1 MSFTGLADTQSITAW
16 AGGRR
21 LIGLALP
28 DPGRLALERQNRL
41 IRTGDTQTTRHGDRL
56 LTGMEAAIRGALD
69 KAGIPGAQARR
80 RIYDSA
86 RAALDRSLERQGI
99 ADPHRIDDHRQ
110 KLEALIAEIEAEWT
124 PPGEEAPVVTAA
136 PPVSA
141 PPNATPVLASSE
153 PSPVP
158 PTPSRP
164 IYDVPAA
171 LGPEH
176 DGPSQLSPSWDD
188 IEPSAGFPHEQAPA
202 VAPVSQKPQ
211 SPAAPRGDDALDF
224 VPDASGHATGKAPAD
239 SIAGE
244 RPPHIEAPASS
255 PAKPAKP
262 AKKAPPPKPRKL
274 KRRRPVF
281 ASIFSA
287 AVMLSF
293 LGIGVWWLYESGAL
307 KSAAERD
314 TGVPN
319 PPPSLSRDD
328 FAGGPQQLNPGA
340 GFSGEWANVFTPGRD
355 GAAQVRSNASAE
367 VIEEA
372 EGNVLKIVSGTG
384 GVNGEVLVPLGAE
397 VMQALAGR
405 QSVLALTVRSASP
418 EPTQIYVKCE
428 FSVLGNCG
436 RRRFNVTYDT
446 TDVLFSLDYDR
457 ALAPNEGGYLV
468 INSDIS
474 GGGKGIDLLA
484 VRIRP
489 LS

>member
-1 MSFTGLADTQSITAW
+1 M
-16 AGGRR
+16 
-21 LIGLALP
+21 
-28 DPGRLALERQNRL
+28 
-41 IRTGDTQTTRHGDRL
+41 
-56 LTGMEAAIRGALD
+56 TGMEAAIRGALD

-99 ADPHRIDDHRQ
+99 TDPEPVDDHRHR
-110 KLEALIAEIEAEWT
+110 LELLIAEIEAEWT
-124 PPGEEAPVVTAA
+124 PPAAEEPAPAVAAPSVELPGNTGPAEAEAP
-136 PPVSA
+136 
-141 PPNATPVLASSE
+141 AT
-153 PSPVP
+153 
-158 PTPSRP
+158 SRP
-164 IYDVPAA
+164 VYDVQAV

-176 DGPSQLSPSWDD
+176 DQPEVAHVSRDD
-188 IEPSAGFPHEQAPA
+188 TAAGVDAPQQAAPA
-202 VAPVSQKPQ
+202 VGSVSKRPSAPAAGANLDFAPDARDHAGAGAPVS
-211 SPAAPRGDDALDF
+211 
-224 VPDASGHATGKAPAD
+224 VT
-239 SIAGE
+239 AGE
-244 RPPHIEAPASS
+244 RPAHIKAPASDS
-255 PAKPAKP
+255 RKP
-262 AKKAPPPKPRKL
+262 AKKVKPPKLRKE

-293 LGIGVWWLYESGAL
+293 LGIGVWWLIESGAL

-328 FAGGPQQLNPGA
+328 FAGGPQQLNPGS

-355 GAAQVRSNASAE
+355 GTPEVRGNARAE
-367 VIEEA
+367 VIEEEESTA
-372 EGNVLKIVSGTG
+372 LRISSGSG
-384 GVNGEVLVPLGAE
+384 GTSGEVLVPLGPE

-418 EPTQIYVKCE
+418 ETTQIYVKCE
-428 FSVLGNCG
+428 FSVLGDCG
-436 RRRFNVTYDT
+436 RRRFDVTYDT
-446 TDVLFSLDYDR
+446 TDVLFSLDFDR

-474 GGGKGIDLLA
+474 GAGKSIDLLA

-489 LS
+489 LN

>member
-1 MSFTGLADTQSITAW
+1 M
-16 AGGRR
+16 
-21 LIGLALP
+21 
-28 DPGRLALERQNRL
+28 
-41 IRTGDTQTTRHGDRL
+41 
-56 LTGMEAAIRGALD
+56 TGMEAAIRGALD

-86 RAALDRSLERQGI
+86 RAALDRSLERQEI
-99 ADPHRIDDHRQ
+99 SDPDRIDDHRQ
-110 KLEALIAEIEAEWT
+110 KLETLIAYIEAEWT
-124 PPGEEAPVVTAA
+124 PPSEDAAPVVTVA
-136 PPVSA
+136 PPISA
-141 PPNATPVLASSE
+141 PPDVMPIQASPAPPAPPRPV
-153 PSPVP
+153 
-158 PTPSRP
+158 
-164 IYDVPAA
+164 YDVQEA

-176 DGPSQLSPSWDD
+176 DSPNQSAPSWDD
-188 IEPSAGFPHEQAPA
+188 MESPENIPQEPAPA
-202 VAPVSQKPQ
+202 VAPVSQTPQ
-211 SPAAPRGDDALDF
+211 RPAAPRGDDALDF
-224 VPDASGHATGKAPAD
+224 APDARAHTAVDTPVAST
-239 SIAGE
+239 AGE
-244 RPPHIEAPASS
+244 RPPHIAAPASAA
-255 PAKPAKP
+255 AKQAKP
-262 AKKAPPPKPRKL
+262 AKKVKIPKPRKQ

-328 FAGGPQQLNPGA
+328 FAGGPQPLNPGA
-340 GFSGEWANVFTPGRD
+340 GFSGEWANVYTPGRD
-355 GAAQVRSNASAE
+355 GTPEASSNARAE

-372 EGNVLKIVSGTG
+372 EGNVLRIVSGSG
-384 GVNGEVLVPLGAE
+384 DANGEVLVPLGAE

-418 EPTQIYVKCE
+418 DATQIYVKCE
-428 FSVLGNCG
+428 FSVLGDCG
-436 RRRFNVTYDT
+436 RRRFDVTYDT
-446 TDVLFSLDYDR
+446 NDILFSLDYDR

-474 GGGKGIDLLA
+474 GAGKGIDLLA

-489 LS
+489 LN

>member
-1 MSFTGLADTQSITAW
+1 
-16 AGGRR
+16 
-21 LIGLALP
+21 
-28 DPGRLALERQNRL
+28 
-41 IRTGDTQTTRHGDRL
+41 
-56 LTGMEAAIRGALD
+56 LTGMEAAIRGALE

-86 RAALDRSLERQGI
+86 RAALDRSLERQGV
-99 ADPHRIDDHRQ
+99 ADPHRIDEHRL
-110 KLEALIAEIEAEWT
+110 KLEVLIAEIEVEWT
-124 PPGEEAPVVTAA
+124 PPSEEEAPVVTAA

-141 PPNATPVLASSE
+141 PPNVAPVQASRIPATPV
-153 PSPVP
+153 P
-158 PTPSRP
+158 PAPSRP
-164 IYDVPAA
+164 VYDVSEA
-171 LGPEH
+171 LGPEQ
-176 DGPSQLSPSWDD
+176 DGADQRPPSWDGM
-188 IEPSAGFPHEQAPA
+188 EPSTAIPHEPAP
-202 VAPVSQKPQ
+202 VVTPVSQKLQ
-211 SPAAPRGDDALDF
+211 SPVTPRGDDTLDF
-224 VPDASGHATGKAPAD
+224 APDASGHATVEVPISG
-239 SIAGE
+239 IAGE
-244 RPPHIEAPASS
+244 RPPHIEAPTSS
-255 PAKPAKP
+255 PSKPAKSANKVKI
-262 AKKAPPPKPRKL
+262 AKPLKQ

-328 FAGGPQQLNPGA
+328 YAGGPQQLNPGA

-355 GAAQVRSNASAE
+355 GAAQASDNASAE
-367 VIEEA
+367 LIEEA
-372 EGNVLKIVSGTG
+372 DGNVLRIVSGSG
-384 GVNGEVLVPLGAE
+384 GANGEVLVPLGAE

-418 EPTQIYVKCE
+418 EATQIYVRCE
-428 FSVLGNCG
+428 FSVLGDCG
-436 RRRFNVTYDT
+436 RRRFDVTYDT
-446 TDVLFSLDYDR
+446 TDILFSLDYDR

-484 VRIRP
+484 IRIRP

>member
-1 MSFTGLADTQSITAW
+1 
-16 AGGRR
+16 
-21 LIGLALP
+21 
-28 DPGRLALERQNRL
+28 
-41 IRTGDTQTTRHGDRL
+41 
-56 LTGMEAAIRGALD
+56 MEAAIRGALD

-99 ADPHRIDDHRQ
+99 TDPERVDDHRHR
-110 KLEALIAEIEAEWT
+110 LELLIAEIEAEWT
-124 PPGEEAPVVTAA
+124 PPAAEEPAPEAAAPSVELPADTGPGEAEAP
-136 PPVSA
+136 
-141 PPNATPVLASSE
+141 ATPR
-153 PSPVP
+153 PV
-158 PTPSRP
+158 
-164 IYDVPAA
+164 YDVEAV

-176 DGPSQLSPSWDD
+176 DQPEVAHVSRDNTA
-188 IEPSAGFPHEQAPA
+188 AGAEAPQQAAPA
-202 VAPVSQKPQ
+202 VSSVSQRPSAPAAGANLDFAPDARDHEGAGAPVSVTAEER
-211 SPAAPRGDDALDF
+211 PA
-224 VPDASGHATGKAPAD
+224 HIKAPA
-239 SIAGE
+239 SG
-244 RPPHIEAPASS
+244 SG
-255 PAKPAKP
+255 KP
-262 AKKAPPPKPRKL
+262 AKKVKTPKPRKE
-274 KRRRPVF
+274 KRWRPVF

-293 LGIGVWWLYESGAL
+293 LGIGVWWLIESGAL

-328 FAGGPQQLNPGA
+328 FAGGPQQLNPGS

-355 GAAQVRSNASAE
+355 GTPEVRGNARAE
-367 VIEEA
+367 VIEEEESTA
-372 EGNVLKIVSGTG
+372 LRISSGSGDTS
-384 GVNGEVLVPLGAE
+384 GEVLVPLGPE

-418 EPTQIYVKCE
+418 ETTQIYVKCE
-428 FSVLGNCG
+428 FSVLGDCG
-436 RRRFNVTYDT
+436 RRRFDVTYDT
-446 TDVLFSLDYDR
+446 TDVLFSLDFDR

-474 GGGKGIDLLA
+474 GAGKSIDLLA